1 MARLPRLFIQDCPQY
16 LIQRENSHQAI
27 FFSDE
32 DDTVYLV
39 KFKDFSERFE
49 VLESIGSDRL
59 IFHRIV
65 LLRLWIND
73 HD

>member
-1 MARLPRLFIQDCPQY
+1 MARLPILFIQDCPQY

-49 VLESIGSDRL
+49 VKIHPIKIKHSDRIGS
-59 IFHRIV
+59 
-65 LLRLWIND
+65 
-73 HD
+73 